1 MTSTDH
7 HYSQQIDEGALIAG
21 RYRLSRWLGLGAMGE
36 VWAARDERLSRDVAV
51 KLVLGDP
58 SADPETAD
66 RFTREAI
73 AVARIT
79 HPNVVAVYDQGEYQR
94 HQFVVME
101 LVTGCNLDE
110 LRGGRPMPIGA
121 ALAIGVQISRAL
133 EAAHE
138 AGVLHRDIKP
148 ANIMVSHDGMVKV
161 LDFGIAGFLQG
172 AGFTERLTRTGA
184 NSLGTPAYTAPERI
198 MGGPATVQS
207 DLYSVGCI
215 LYVLLTGLPPF
226 PADDSLTIL
235 HRHLHDEPTPVRRW
249 RPEVAPEIDQLVLW
263 LLAKEPAARPA
274 SAAIVAGRLESL
286 AMAYPNASADAA
298 HEQTLDEL
306 FGATT
311 ATQMV
316 PLVELDLEQDDTPDF
331 GLAALRERNG
341 EDGGRPRPRGEG
353 RDGSRGGGR
362 GGSKKDADGGYVKT
376 ARKRRAPAAF
386 LVVSIVAG
394 LTLGVVL
401 SRQAMTGHG
410 SVIGAMPSA
419 DAPKATMQTPAMTN
433 GSQAAKSGTGTGT
446 GTGAGGGAGAASAMP
461 SASGMGMAGTG
472 GTGATTGTTS
482 KTTNQGT
489 MLTTTPPA
497 PITPYLRYTAAAPG
511 NGGCTKLAP
520 GQFECTVGNANG
532 ALVFQAGTLNQSGTI
547 GSGPQPF
554 YCQSSGAE
562 HAVGN
567 LRNHWWAWTESAQ
580 GTFGWVSVINLSG
593 GVNDQPEPGLPF
605 CGT

>member
-1 MTSTDH
+1 MTSTEH

-21 RYRLSRWLGLGAMGE
+21 RYRLSRWLGLGTMGE
-36 VWAARDERLSRDVAV
+36 VWAARDERLGRDVAV

-58 SADPETAD
+58 STDPETAD

-73 AVARIT
+73 AVARIS

-110 LRGGRPMPIGA
+110 LRGGQPMPIGA
-121 ALAIGVQISRAL
+121 ALAIGVQITRAL

-148 ANIMVSHDGMVKV
+148 ANIMVSHDGVLKV

-172 AGFTERLTRTGA
+172 AGFTERLTRTSA
-184 NSLGTPAYTAPERI
+184 NSMGTPAYTAPERI

-207 DLYSVGCI
+207 DLYSVGCV

-249 RPEVAPEIDQLVLW
+249 RPEVAAEIDQLVLW

-286 AMAYPNASADAA
+286 AMAYPNPATES
-298 HEQTLDEL
+298 EQDIDDLL
-306 FGATT
+306 GSTT
-311 ATQMV
+311 ATQMI
-316 PLVELDLEQDDTPDF
+316 PFVEEDPGRAVAPDF
-331 GLAALRERNG
+331 GLDALREWNG
-341 EDGGRPRPRGEG
+341 GSPRERGEG
-353 RDGSRGGGR
+353 RESREGREGRRAADRGGAKN
-362 GGSKKDADGGYVKT
+362 GSDGEGYVKT

-386 LVVSIVAG
+386 LALSVVAG
-394 LTLGVVL
+394 LALGAVL
-401 SRQAMTGHG
+401 SRQAMGGTAT
-410 SVIGAMPSA
+410 VIGAMPSA
-419 DAPKATMQTPAMTN
+419 DAPKATRGNAMAGGQGATP
-433 GSQAAKSGTGTGT
+433 
-446 GTGAGGGAGAASAMP
+446 GTGAGGATGPASTMP
-461 SASGMGMAGTG
+461 SASAMGMAG
-472 GTGATTGTTS
+472 GTGS
-482 KTTNQGT
+482 TTNSTTAAKTPNQGASANQAT
-489 MLTTTPPA
+489 SNVAPPA

-511 NGGCTKLAP
+511 SGGCTKLAP
-520 GQFECTVGNANG
+520 GQFECTVGRSG
-532 ALVFQAGTLNQSGTI
+532 AAPVFQAGTLTQSGNL
-547 GSGPQPF
+547 GAGPQPF

-562 HAVGN
+562 FTFNGFH
-567 LRNHWWAWTESAQ
+567 NHWWAWTESAQ
-580 GTFGWVSVINLSG
+580 GTFGWVSAVDLAG
-593 GVNDQPEPGLPF
+593 GADDQPEPGLPY
-605 CGT
+605 CGN

>member
-1 MTSTDH
+1 VTSTEH

-36 VWAARDERLSRDVAV
+36 VWAARDERLGRDVAV

-58 SADPETAD
+58 TGDPETAD

-73 AVARIT
+73 AVARIS

-110 LRGGRPMPIGA
+110 LRGGRPMPVGA

-148 ANIMVSHDGMVKV
+148 ANVMVSHDGVVKV

-184 NSLGTPAYTAPERI
+184 DSLGTPAYTAPERI
-198 MGGPATVQS
+198 MGAQADVRS

-235 HRHLHDEPTPVRRW
+235 HRHLHDEPTAVRRW
-249 RPEVAPEIDQLVLW
+249 RPEIAPEIDQLVLW
-263 LLAKEPAARPA
+263 LLAKDPAARPA

-286 AMAYPNASADAA
+286 AMAYPNPEIT

-311 ATQMV
+311 ATQQV
-316 PLVELDLEQDDTPDF
+316 PFLDLESEQGADR
-331 GLAALRERNG
+331 GNVQE
-341 EDGGRPRPRGEG
+341 PRA
-353 RDGSRGGGR
+353 GR
-362 GGSKKDADGGYVKT
+362 GSAKRGAEASPFVKT
-376 ARKRRAPAAF
+376 GRARRAPAAF
-386 LVVSIVAG
+386 LVVSVVAG
-394 LTLGVVL
+394 LALGVVL
-401 SRQAMTGHG
+401 SRQAMHSTGT
-410 SVIGAMPSA
+410 VIGAMPSA
-419 DAPKATMQTPAMTN
+419 DALHVARTATASAAGQSANPA
-433 GSQAAKSGTGTGT
+433 A
-446 GTGAGGGAGAASAMP
+446 GTGAGPSAANAPAGAALTSA
-461 SASGMGMAGTG
+461 
-472 GTGATTGTTS
+472 GTGATGSTMSAAPAAKTANQAATSDVTPTG
-482 KTTNQGT
+482 
-489 MLTTTPPA
+489 
-497 PITPYLRYTAAAPG
+497 PITPYLRYTAVAPG
-511 NGGCTKLAP
+511 TGGCTKLAP
-520 GQFECTVGNANG
+520 GQFECVVGHSGSAP
-532 ALVFQAGTLNQSGTI
+532 VFQAGTLNQSGTLNA
-547 GSGPQPF
+547 GPQPF

-562 HAVGN
+562 HTFNGF
-567 LRNHWWAWTESAQ
+567 RNHWWAWTESAQ
-580 GTFGWVSVINLSG
+580 GTFGWVSTVDLG
-593 GVNDQPEPGLPF
+593 GGADDQPEPGLPF
-605 CGT
+605 CGS